1 MGEIGMLDAVRNAFR
16 LPDLRQKLLITMGI
30 LLLYRFA
37 AHIPLP
43 GVNREALEA
52 LFTGSDQSMLLSLL
66 NFFSGGGLQQ
76 MGVMALGVYPYI
88 TASIIMQLLTPI
100 VPALEELSKEG
111 DQGRHRINQYTYWLT
126 VPLAILQAVA
136 QGTLLS
142 QSGGGGELAVLPNWG
157 FTGDSLLPSLTIII
171 GMTAGTMFGVYLG
184 HLLTEQGIGNGIS
197 LIIFAGILSSVPFQ
211 IRQLAQNPLLLA
223 AFILITILT
232 VALIVWVQEG
242 QRRIPV
248 QYGKR
253 VRTMRGNRMMM
264 VGGQS
269 THIPLRVNTAG
280 MIPLIFAQSLLILP
294 STIASYFVTRTD
306 WLGTAAQWVYNAMS
320 PTNFLY
326 WLLYFLF
333 TVAFTYFYTDVM
345 FRQQNLPEML
355 QKQGGFVPG
364 IRPGPRTEAYL
375 NGVLS
380 RITLVGALFLGFI
393 AILPY
398 LVGVAADGLFGGAGV
413 LTGYQSLI
421 ISSAGLLIVVGVVL
435 DTMKQIE
442 AQLLMRNYEGF
453 IR

>member
-1 MGEIGMLDAVRNAFR
+1 MLDAIRNAFR
-16 LPDLRQKLLITMGI
+16 LPDLRQKLLVTIGI
-30 LLLYRFA
+30 LVLYRFA

-43 GVNREALEA
+43 GVNREVLDSIFNSADS
-52 LFTGSDQSMLLSLL
+52 GMLLNLL
-66 NFFSGGGLQQ
+66 NFFSGGGLAQ
-76 MGVMALGVYPYI
+76 MGIMALGVYPYI

-111 DQGRHRINQYTYWLT
+111 EQGRHKINQYTYWLT
-126 VPLAILQAVA
+126 VPLAILQAIA
-136 QGTLLS
+136 QATLLNQ
-142 QSGGGGELAVLPNWG
+142 QSPAGLPVLTNWG
-157 FTGDSLLPSLTIII
+157 FTGANLLPSLTILI
-171 GMTAGTMFGVYLG
+171 GMTAGTMFAVWLG
-184 HLLTEQGIGNGIS
+184 QLLTEQGIGNGVS
-197 LIIFAGILSSVPFQ
+197 LIIFAGILSSVPGQ
-211 IRQLAQNPLLLA
+211 IRVLSQQPILLVI
-223 AFILITILT
+223 FILITIAT
-232 VALIVWVQEG
+232 VGLIVWVQEG

-294 STIASYFVTRTD
+294 STVASYFVQSPVG
-306 WLGTAAQWVYNAMS
+306 WINSVANWFYTAFN

-345 FRQQNLPEML
+345 FRQQNLPETL

-364 IRPGPRTEAYL
+364 IRPGPRTESYL
-375 NGVLS
+375 NGVLQ

-393 AILPY
+393 AVLPY
-398 LVGVAADGLFGGAGV
+398 LVGVLADGLFGGAGV
-413 LTGYQSLI
+413 LTNYQSLI
-421 ISSAGLLIVVGVVL
+421 ISSSGLLIVVGVVL

>member
-1 MGEIGMLDAVRNAFR
+1 MLEAIRNAFR
-16 LPDLRQKLLITMGI
+16 LPDLRQKLLVTIGI
-30 LLLYRFA
+30 LVLYRFA

-43 GVNREALEA
+43 GVNRDVLEQI
-52 LFTGSDQSMLLSLL
+52 FNSQSSGMLLNLL
-66 NFFSGGGLQQ
+66 NFFSGGGLAQ
-76 MGVMALGVYPYI
+76 MGIMALGVYPYI

-100 VPALEELSKEG
+100 IPALEELSKEG
-111 DQGRHRINQYTYWLT
+111 EQGRHQINTYTYWLT
-126 VPLAILQAVA
+126 VPLSILQAIA
-136 QGTLLS
+136 QATLLNQ
-142 QSGGGGELAVLPNWG
+142 QSPVGLPLLNNWG
-157 FTGDSLLPSLTIII
+157 FTGSDLLPSLTLII
-171 GMTAGTMFGVYLG
+171 GMTAGTMFAVWLG
-184 HLLTEQGIGNGIS
+184 QLLTEQGIGNGVS
-197 LIIFAGILSSVPFQ
+197 LIIFAGILSAVPGQ
-211 IRQLAQNPLLLA
+211 IRLLWQQP
-223 AFILITILT
+223 ILLVIFVIITVLT

-269 THIPLRVNTAG
+269 THVPLRVNTAG
-280 MIPLIFAQSLLILP
+280 MIPLIFSQSLLILP
-294 STIASYFVTRTD
+294 STLASYFVTSEIG
-306 WLGTAAQWVYNAMS
+306 WLNAVANWFYS
-320 PTNFLY
+320 AFNPTNFLY

-345 FRQQNLPEML
+345 FRQQNLPETL

-364 IRPGPRTEAYL
+364 IRPGPRTESYL
-375 NGVLS
+375 NGVLQ

-398 LVGVAADGLFGGAGV
+398 LVGVLADGLFGGVGV
-413 LTGYQSLI
+413 LTNYQSLI
-421 ISSAGLLIVVGVVL
+421 ISSSGLLIVVGVVL

>member
-1 MGEIGMLDAVRNAFR
+1 
-16 LPDLRQKLLITMGI
+16 
-30 LLLYRFA
+30 
-37 AHIPLP
+37 
-43 GVNREALEA
+43 
-52 LFTGSDQSMLLSLL
+52 
-66 NFFSGGGLQQ
+66 
-76 MGVMALGVYPYI
+76 LG
-88 TASIIMQLLTPI
+88 Q
-100 VPALEELSKEG
+100 
-111 DQGRHRINQYTYWLT
+111 
-126 VPLAILQAVA
+126 
-136 QGTLLS
+136 
-142 QSGGGGELAVLPNWG
+142 
-157 FTGDSLLPSLTIII
+157 
-171 GMTAGTMFGVYLG
+171 
-184 HLLTEQGIGNGIS
+184 LLTEQGIGNGVS
-197 LIIFAGILSSVPFQ
+197 LIIFAGILSSVPGQ
-211 IRQLAQNPLLLA
+211 IRILSQQPILLVL
-223 AFILITILT
+223 FIIITIAT

-269 THIPLRVNTAG
+269 THVPLRVNTAG

-294 STIASYFVTRTD
+294 STLASYFVASPVGWINTVAN
-306 WLGTAAQWVYNAMS
+306 WFFSAFN

-345 FRQQNLPEML
+345 FRQQNLPETL

-364 IRPGPRTEAYL
+364 IRPGPRTESYL
-375 NGVLS
+375 NGVLQ

-398 LVGVAADGLFGGAGV
+398 IVGVIADGLFGGAGV
-413 LTGYQSLI
+413 MTNYQSLI
-421 ISSAGLLIVVGVVL
+421 ISSSGLLIVVGVVL

>member
-1 MGEIGMLDAVRNAFR
+1 MLEAIRNAFR
-16 LPDLRQKLLITMGI
+16 LPDLRQKLLVTIGI

-37 AHIPLP
+37 SHIPLP
-43 GVNREALEA
+43 GVDRTALES
-52 LFTGSDQSMLLSLL
+52 LFRGTDTNMLLSLL
-66 NFFSGGGLQQ
+66 NFFSGGGLSQ
-76 MGVMALGVYPYI
+76 MGIMALGVYPYI

-111 DQGRHRINQYTYWLT
+111 EQGRHRINQYTYWMS
-126 VPLAILQAVA
+126 VPLALLQAIA

-142 QSGGGGELAVLPNWG
+142 RPIGGGLVVLPEWG
-157 FTGDSLLPSLTIII
+157 FTGESFLPTLTIII
-171 GMTAGTMFGVYLG
+171 GMTAGTMFGVWLG
-184 HLLTEQGIGNGIS
+184 QLLTEQGIGNGVS
-197 LIIFAGILSSVPFQ
+197 LIIFAGILSSVPYQ
-211 IRQLAQNPLLLA
+211 IRLLWQQPVLLVV
-223 AFILITILT
+223 FIVITIAT

-269 THIPLRVNTAG
+269 TFVPMRVNTAG

-294 STIASYFVTRTD
+294 STVASYFVANAG
-306 WLGTAAQWVYNAMS
+306 WSGSVANWFYNAFS

-326 WLLYFLF
+326 WLLYFMF

-345 FRQQNLPEML
+345 FRQQNLPETL
-355 QKQGGFVPG
+355 QKQGGFIPG

-375 NGVLS
+375 NGVLQ
-380 RITLVGALFLGFI
+380 RITLVGALFLGLI
-393 AILPY
+393 AVMPY
-398 LVGVAADGLFGGAGV
+398 LVGVIVDGLFGGAGI

>member
-1 MGEIGMLDAVRNAFR
+1 MLEAVRNAFR
-16 LPDLRQKLLITMGI
+16 LPDLRRKLLITIGI

-43 GVNREALEA
+43 GVDRNALEQ
-52 LFTGSDQSMLLSLL
+52 LFRGNSTNMLLSLL
-66 NFFSGGGLQQ
+66 NFFSGGGLAQ
-76 MGVMALGVYPYI
+76 MGIMALGVYPYI

-100 VPALEELSKEG
+100 VPALEEMSKEG
-111 DQGRHRINQYTYWLT
+111 EQGRHKRDQYTYWLT
-126 VPLAILQAVA
+126 VPLALLQAIA

-142 QSGGGGELAVLPNWG
+142 RPISGSLIVLPNWG
-157 FTGDSLLPSLTIII
+157 FTGDFLLPTITIII
-171 GMTAGTMFGVYLG
+171 GMTAGTMFAVWLG
-184 HLLTEQGIGNGIS
+184 QLLTEQGVGNGVS

-211 IRQLAQNPLLLA
+211 IRLLSQQPVLLA
-223 AFILITILT
+223 VFIIITIAT

-269 THIPLRVNTAG
+269 TYVPMRVNTAG

-294 STIASYFVTRTD
+294 STLASYFVAQPG
-306 WLGTAAQWVYNAMS
+306 WFGSAANWFYNAFS

-326 WLLYFLF
+326 WLLYFMF

-345 FRQQNLPEML
+345 FRQQNLPETL
-355 QKQGGFVPG
+355 QKQGGFIPG
-364 IRPGPRTEAYL
+364 IRPGPRTESYL
-375 NGVLS
+375 NGVLR
-380 RITLVGALFLGFI
+380 RITLVGALFLGLI

-398 LVGVAADGLFGGAGV
+398 LVGVVADGLFGGAGV
-413 LTGYQSLI
+413 LTGSQSLI
-421 ISSAGLLIVVGVVL
+421 VSSTGLLIVVGVVL

-442 AQLLMRNYEGF
+442 SQLLMRNYEGF

>member
-1 MGEIGMLDAVRNAFR
+1 MLEAIRNAFR
-16 LPDLRQKLLITMGI
+16 LPDLRQKLLVTIGI
-30 LLLYRFA
+30 LVLYRFA

-43 GVNREALEA
+43 GVNRGVLDQ
-52 LFTGSDQSMLLSLL
+52 LFAGSDNSMLLNLL
-66 NFFSGGGLQQ
+66 NFFSGGGLAQ
-76 MGVMALGVYPYI
+76 MGIMALGVYPYI

-111 DQGRHRINQYTYWLT
+111 EQGRHKINQYTYWLT
-126 VPLAILQAVA
+126 VPLAILQAIA
-136 QGTLLS
+136 QATLLNQ
-142 QSGGGGELAVLPNWG
+142 QSPAGLPVLTNWG
-157 FTGDSLLPSLTIII
+157 FTGANFLPSLTILI
-171 GMTAGTMFGVYLG
+171 GMTAGTMFAVWLG
-184 HLLTEQGIGNGIS
+184 QLLTEQGIGNGVS

-211 IRQLAQNPLLLA
+211 IRLLSQQPILLVI
-223 AFILITILT
+223 FILITIAT

-294 STIASYFVTRTD
+294 STVASYFVQSSTG
-306 WLGTAAQWVYNAMS
+306 WISGMANWFYNAFN

-345 FRQQNLPEML
+345 FRQQNLPETL

-364 IRPGPRTEAYL
+364 IRPGPRTESYL
-375 NGVLS
+375 NGVLQ

-393 AILPY
+393 AVLPY
-398 LVGVAADGLFGGAGV
+398 LVGVLADGLFGGTGV
-413 LTGYQSLI
+413 MSNYQSLI

>member
-1 MGEIGMLDAVRNAFR
+1 MLEAVRNAFR
-16 LPDLRQKLLITMGI
+16 LPDLRQKLLITTGI
-30 LLLYRFA
+30 ILLYRFA

-43 GVNREALEA
+43 GVDRAALDS
-52 LFTGSDQSMLLSLL
+52 LFRGDDANMLLNLL
-66 NFFSGGGLQQ
+66 NFFSGGGLAQ
-76 MGVMALGVYPYI
+76 MGIMALGVYPYI

-100 VPALEELSKEG
+100 VPQLEELSKEG
-111 DQGRHRINQYTYWLT
+111 EQGRTKLNQYTLWMT
-126 VPLAILQAVA
+126 VPLAVLQAIA
-136 QGTLLS
+136 QATLLS
-142 QSGGGGELAVLPNWG
+142 RDVGTGLVVLPNWG
-157 FTGDSLLPSLTIII
+157 FGAENLLPTLTIIV
-171 GMTAGTMFGVYLG
+171 GMTAGTMFGVWLG
-184 HLLTEQGIGNGIS
+184 QLITEQGIGNGVS

-211 IRQLAQNPLLLA
+211 IMRLWQQPILLVI
-223 AFILITILT
+223 FIFITIAT
-232 VALIVWVQEG
+232 VTLIVWVQEG

-269 THIPLRVNTAG
+269 TYVPLRVNTAG

-294 STIASYFVTRTD
+294 STVASYFVVRSGWTGSVAN
-306 WLGTAAQWVYNAMS
+306 WVSTAFS

-345 FRQQNLPEML
+345 FRQQNLPETL
-355 QKQGGFVPG
+355 QKQGGFIPG
-364 IRPGPRTEAYL
+364 IRPGPRTETYL

-393 AILPY
+393 AVLPY
-398 LVGVAADGLFGGAGV
+398 IVGVAVDSLFGGASI

-442 AQLLMRNYEGF
+442 AQLMMRNYEGF

>member
-1 MGEIGMLDAVRNAFR
+1 MIEAVRNAFR
-16 LPDLRQKLLITMGI
+16 LPDLRQKLLITFGI
-30 LLLYRFA
+30 LILYRFA
-37 AHIPLP
+37 ANIPLP
-43 GVNREALEA
+43 GVDRDALQA
-52 LFTGSDQSMLLSLL
+52 MFRGDNQNMLLNLL
-66 NFFSGGGLQQ
+66 NYFSGGGLAQ

-111 DQGRHRINQYTYWLT
+111 DQGRQRINQYTYWLT
-126 VPLAILQAVA
+126 IPLAILQAIT
-136 QGTLLS
+136 QSTLLS
-142 QSGGGGELAVLPNWG
+142 RQQLGAGMVVLPNWG
-157 FTGDSLLPSLTIII
+157 FTGDNLLPSLTIIV
-171 GMTAGTMFGVYLG
+171 GMTAGTMFGVWLG
-184 HLLTEQGIGNGIS
+184 QLLTEQGIGNGVS
-197 LIIFAGILSSVPFQ
+197 LIIFAGILASVPYH
-211 IRQLAQNPLLLA
+211 IRLLWQQPVLLVM
-223 AFILITILT
+223 FIIITILT
-232 VALIVWVQEG
+232 IALIVWVHEG

-269 THIPLRVNTAG
+269 THVPLKVNTAG

-294 STIASYFVTRTD
+294 STIASYFTTSSGWVGSVAL
-306 WLGTAAQWVYNAMS
+306 WLTNYLG
-320 PTNFLY
+320 PTSFMY

-345 FRQQNLPEML
+345 FRQQNLPETL
-355 QKQGGFVPG
+355 QKQGGFIPG
-364 IRPGPRTEAYL
+364 IRPGPRTESYL

-380 RITLVGALFLGFI
+380 RITLVGALFLGFV
-393 AILPY
+393 AIMPY
-398 LVGVAADGLFGGAGV
+398 LIGLIVSGFTGNAGS
-413 LTGYQSLI
+413 LTDNTSLI
-421 ISSAGLLIVVGVVL
+421 ISSTGLLIVVGVVL

>member
-1 MGEIGMLDAVRNAFR
+1 MLEAVRNAFR
-16 LPDLRQKLLITMGI
+16 LPDLRHKLLVTIGI
-30 LLLYRFA
+30 LILYRFA
-37 AHIPLP
+37 ANIPLP
-43 GVNREALEA
+43 GVDRDALA
-52 LFTGSDQSMLLSLL
+52 QLFRGDDQNMLLSLL
-66 NFFSGGGLQQ
+66 NFFSGGGLAQ

-111 DQGRHRINQYTYWLT
+111 EQGRMRINQYTYWMT
-126 VPLAILQAVA
+126 VPLAVLQAIA

-142 QSGGGGELAVLPNWG
+142 RPVGGGLVILPNWG
-157 FTGDSLLPSLTIII
+157 FTGDALLPSLTIIF
-171 GMTAGTMFGVYLG
+171 GMTAGTMFGVWLG
-184 HLLTEQGIGNGIS
+184 QLITEQGIGNGVS

-211 IRQLAQNPLLLA
+211 IRQLSQQPVLLVI
-223 AFILITILT
+223 FVIITVLT

-269 THIPLRVNTAG
+269 THVPLRVNTAG

-294 STIASYFVTRTD
+294 STVASYFVARPD
-306 WLGTAAQWVYNAMS
+306 WLGSVALWVSNAMS

-345 FRQQNLPEML
+345 FRQQNLPETL
-355 QKQGGFVPG
+355 QKQGGFIPG

-375 NGVLS
+375 NGILS

-398 LVGVAADGLFGGAGV
+398 LVGVAADSIFGGAGV

>member
-1 MGEIGMLDAVRNAFR
+1 MLEAIRNAFR
-16 LPDLRQKLLITMGI
+16 LPDLRQKLLVTIGI
-30 LLLYRFA
+30 LVLYRFA

-43 GVNREALEA
+43 GVNRAVLDSIFSSA
-52 LFTGSDQSMLLSLL
+52 NSGMLLNLL
-66 NFFSGGGLQQ
+66 NFFSGGGLAQ
-76 MGVMALGVYPYI
+76 MGIMALGVYPYI

-100 VPALEELSKEG
+100 VPQLEELSKEG
-111 DQGRHRINQYTYWLT
+111 EQGRHKINQYTYWLT
-126 VPLAILQAVA
+126 VPLAILQAIA
-136 QGTLLS
+136 QATLLNQ
-142 QSGGGGELAVLPNWG
+142 QSPAGLPVLNNWG
-157 FTGDSLLPSLTIII
+157 FTGANLLPSLTILI
-171 GMTAGTMFGVYLG
+171 GMTAGTMFAVWLG
-184 HLLTEQGIGNGIS
+184 QLLTEQGIGNGVS
-197 LIIFAGILSSVPFQ
+197 LIIFAGILSAIPSQ
-211 IRQLAQNPLLLA
+211 IRILSQQPVLLVL
-223 AFILITILT
+223 FVMITIAT

-294 STIASYFVTRTD
+294 STIASYFVQSPT
-306 WLGTAAQWVYNAMS
+306 GWVSGVANWFYSAFN

-345 FRQQNLPEML
+345 FRQQNLPETL

-364 IRPGPRTEAYL
+364 IRPGPRTESYL
-375 NGVLS
+375 NGVLQ

-398 LVGVAADGLFGGAGV
+398 LVGVLADGLFGGVGV
-413 LTGYQSLI
+413 LTNYQQLI
-421 ISSAGLLIVVGVVL
+421 ISSSGLLIVVGVVL